1 MKFEGIFIAALALF
15 ATGLVPVEAQQNPPA
30 APTGPALDPN
40 GYYNPF
46 DPNGY
51 FDRNGAYHLMR
62 PGAPVAPGPGGGPAP
77 VPGGPPAVGAFFPQ
91 AASYG
96 PFYEEGRYEQ
106 DCRRGTALAGTIFPS
121 TGGGLFGGNS
131 RRGAA
136 GGVTLTGS
144 LQKPIA
150 AEIDCDDQPIAFGAF
165 AAGLNGDVG
174 RQRVWHGDGFGDF
187 TVTREFKRGEQICRD
202 FTERSY
208 NNGATSNHKGTAC
221 IAADGQWR
229 FD

>member
-1 MKFEGIFIAALALF
+1 VKFEGIFIAALAVF
-15 ATGLVPVEAQQNPPA
+15 ATGQYPVAAQQNAPA
-30 APTGPALDPN
+30 VPAGPALDPN

-51 FDRNGAYHLMR
+51 FDRNGQYHLMR
-62 PGAPVAPGPGGGPAP
+62 PGAPGAPGAAAPGP
-77 VPGGPPAVGAFFPQ
+77 VGPPPAAFFP

-106 DCRRGTALAGTIFPS
+106 DCRRGTAVAGTIFPS
-121 TGGGLFGGNS
+121 TGGGLFGGDN
-131 RRGAA
+131 RRGAS
-136 GGVTLTGS
+136 GGVVLSGS

-150 AEIDCDDQPIAFGAF
+150 AEIDCDDQVEAFGAF

-174 RQRVWHGDGFGDF
+174 RQRVWHGDGFGEF
-187 TVTREFKRGEQICRD
+187 TVTREFKRGDQTCRD

-208 NNGATSNHKGTAC
+208 RNGSTSNHKGTAC
-221 IAADGQWR
+221 MAADRQWR